1 MPNGNGTGPVG
12 AGPMT
17 GRGAGKCAGNATA
30 GWENTGGG
38 GKQRGLRRNGTPRG
52 FFRNHTQHAVASAE
66 AMMLQGK
73 IDVLHRQ
80 LASLEQQLTNI
91 AGKQED

>member
-17 GRGAGKCAGNATA
+17 GRGAGTCAGNATA
-30 GWENTGGG
+30 GWQNGGG
-38 GKQRGLRRNGTPRG
+38 GMQHGLRRNGKARG
-52 FFRNHTQHAVASAE
+52 FFRNHAQHAVASAE
-66 AMMLQGK
+66 AMVLQEK

-80 LASLEQQLTNI
+80 LASLEQQLADI